1 MALWGA
7 ISSGLGSALSKAI
20 GNAISSSKSSS
31 GNKSNSSGTYHPDGS
46 YTPAG
51 SSSSPS
57 LRDYLDSTGSGKSAG
72 WSANEPDYVKI
83 GDYSFKT
90 GQIPGTT
97 YNPNTFTHYVT
108 DSDALKK
115 AIGINDPYTPTQQ
128 GMPIDAYL
136 DALRQVGNT
145 GIDPDLI
152 VDRVMSRMPAMPE
165 PGPTLSYDEAQKRA
179 QDQLNP
185 LYGETLQN
193 ALKAVDQSNIRRG
206 FFGQLPGAALSRS
219 TAADI
224 GAKKAQAIGQL
235 SNQLVGQS
243 ESNAQSRQALAQQA
257 WGTQTNA
264 LLQALQQGVSQS
276 NLQQNQGMDMFKAIL
291 GVKALENDD
300 RRLTNEEERNW
311 LPWLLGGD
319 RVV

>member
-1 MALWGA
+1 
-7 ISSGLGSALSKAI
+7 
-20 GNAISSSKSSS
+20 
-31 GNKSNSSGTYHPDGS
+31 
-46 YTPAG
+46 
-51 SSSSPS
+51 
-57 LRDYLDSTGSGKSAG
+57 
-72 WSANEPDYVKI
+72 
-83 GDYSFKT
+83 
-90 GQIPGTT
+90 
-97 YNPNTFTHYVT
+97 
-108 DSDALKK
+108 
-115 AIGINDPYTPTQQ
+115 
-128 GMPIDAYL
+128 
-136 DALRQVGNT
+136 
-145 GIDPDLI
+145 
-152 VDRVMSRMPAMPE
+152 
-165 PGPTLSYDEAQKRA
+165 
-179 QDQLNP
+179 
-185 LYGETLQN
+185 LQN